1 MEKRQ
6 ELQWNRGILPK
17 AALTLAIQL
26 PFFRPE
32 SPVGNATGLGPF
44 FHPGGHSSRDG
55 SGTWDTDSDSGESGV
70 ESRAGLESAVVCHR
84 CRQCNPGSF
93 KAPRLLA
100 IGEHQFRAHYMG
112 SSSLV
117 EAGIQRFSA
126 EDQLKQRRAVL
137 ERLKEVHVPGNDLE
151 YAGLLDAQGA
161 AWLAATKDPRE
172 ALKWHQQALESY
184 PLLRTNIYHLV
195 VCHMMVGDP
204 VQAFQFAPTLV
215 AMGHPDPEKSLRMG
229 VHVAV
234 AAGKRLEALEW
245 AQRLRRRDPTR
256 DFYRTLE
263 QQLAGNTPLPTILP
277 VSTRSLRKRP
287 GFRVETAD
295 WTQFKTQGARRRI
308 RAPSD

>member
-1 MEKRQ
+1 MVLGLGIQIPTLGKAVLNPVLGLSLLSCATVVVNATP
-6 ELQWNRGILPK
+6 ELQG
-17 AALTLAIQL
+17 
-26 PFFRPE
+26 
-32 SPVGNATGLGPF
+32 
-44 FHPGGHSSRDG
+44 
-55 SGTWDTDSDSGESGV
+55 
-70 ESRAGLESAVVCHR
+70 
-84 CRQCNPGSF
+84 
-93 KAPRLLA
+93 PRLLA

-263 QQLAGNTPLPTILP
+263 QQLAGNTPLPTILSCFNLVP
-277 VSTRSLRKRP
+277 EKETRILCGNRGLDSVQNPGSETTNTRP
-287 GFRVETAD
+287 ERLKQVLTFGTEMGVDIPGVRLFQVFALPLK
-295 WTQFKTQGARRRI
+295 FG
-308 RAPSD
+308 S